1 MKWEVPL
8 LLGFLLFF
16 STWIS
21 LPVTNNYYFDSN
33 NIKHYILAP
42 ASSSYQNDVDNLTNI
57 LFIKYENPW
66 DSHSEFVKILFTGI
80 FVLLLIPESAQIYLR
95 YKILTSLKFNLLK
108 YFGRT
113 LNKSGNLNTT
123 QKHYDDNDCVLTPPL
138 NYSFFRTDKL
148 KKSSKGFS
156 LIFSL
161 VLFSFY
167 LVFFNAIIM
176 TKTIIFSSAFS
187 CLEIKIRN
195 FVVKVSPIQGMM
207 G

>member
-33 NIKHYILAP
+33 NIKHYILTP
-42 ASSSYQNDVDNLTNI
+42 ASSYQNDVDNLTNI

-66 DSHSEFVKILFTGI
+66 DAHSEIVIILFTGI
-80 FVLLLIPESAQIYLR
+80 FVLLLIPESSQLYLR

-108 YFGRT
+108 YFGCT

-123 QKHYDDNDCVLTPPL
+123 QKHYDEDDFVLTHTL

-195 FVVKVSPIQGMM
+195 FVVKVLPLQGMM